1 LYDPYD
7 SFVQAPAQE
16 WKAAEQRTADRKARE
31 NIMASRQLEGKSTGD
46 PRFSDLD
53 MEILKCR
60 QFFYGDILE
69 LSWDILHDGICL
81 NMVLEPVKKK
91 DG

>member
-1 LYDPYD
+1 MYDPYD

-31 NIMASRQLEGKSTGD
+31 NIMASRQLEGKPTGD

-53 MEILKCR
+53 MEILNVAN
-60 QFFYGDILE
+60 FLWGHTGTIMGH
-69 LSWDILHDGICL
+69 IA
-81 NMVLEPVKKK
+81 
-91 DG
+91 